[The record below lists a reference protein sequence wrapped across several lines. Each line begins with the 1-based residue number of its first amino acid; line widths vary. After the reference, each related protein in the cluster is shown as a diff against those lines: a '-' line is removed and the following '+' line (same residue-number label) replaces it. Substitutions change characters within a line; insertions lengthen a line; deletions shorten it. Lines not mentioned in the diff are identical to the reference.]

1 MPDVCHAAV
10 LAAGEGQ
17 RLGGVVPKVLTALWG
32 RPAVV
37 WPVLA
42 ARRAGAGR
50 VVVVAGRNLPDIR
63 KALAGRDAQCVQ
75 QAEPRGTGDAL
86 LAAAPALQGLSG
98 PLVLLYGDCPLTT
111 PAMIRA
117 LLDLHRERRA
127 AVTVLTALLP
137 DPAGYG
143 RVLRDAAGNLAAI
156 VEEKDADAG
165 TRAVREVNAG
175 TWVVELPGALEDLR
189 AVGTDNAQHEVYLTD
204 LVKLARARGR
214 GVAALA
220 WPSAEEALGFNTAR
234 ELAQVR
240 TLLRRRIV
248 EEHLAAGVEIVDP
261 DSTFIDA
268 DVAIEPGAR
277 ILPCTVIEG
286 DCRIAAGCEVGPF
299 SHLRAGTVLHPGAEV
314 GNFTETKQAVLGAHV
329 KAKHLTY
336 LGDVT
341 VGAGANIGAGTITAN
356 YDGRAKHA
364 TVVGERA
371 FIGSGTV
378 LVAPVTVGAGATTG
392 AGAIVT
398 RGSPVGAGET
408 WVGVPARPLPK
419 DRPLPAKDKDA

>member
-1 MPDVCHAAV
+1 MSDVCHAAV
-10 LAAGEGQ
+10 LAAGEGK
-17 RLGGVVPKVLTALWG
+17 RLGGAVPKVLTPLWG
-32 RPAVV
+32 RPAVA

-42 ARRAGAGR
+42 ARAAGAER
-50 VVVVAGRNLPDIR
+50 VVVVAGNNLPDIQ
-63 KALAGRDAQCVQ
+63 KAVAGSGATCVQ
-75 QAEPRGTGDAL
+75 QARPRGTGDAL
-86 LAAAPALQGLSG
+86 LAAAPALQGAQG
-98 PLVLLYGDCPLTT
+98 PLVVLYGDCPLTT

-127 AVTVLTALLP
+127 LVTVLTARLP
-137 DPAGYG
+137 DPTGYG

-156 VEEKDADAG
+156 VEEKDADAA
-165 TRAVREVNAG
+165 TRAVPEVNAG
-175 TWVVELPGALEDLR
+175 TWVVELPSALEDLR
-189 AVGTDNAQHEVYLTD
+189 SVGTDNAQGEVYLTD

-214 GVAALA
+214 TVAALE
-220 WPSAEEALGFNTAR
+220 WPCAEEALGFNTPR

-248 EEHLAAGVEIVDP
+248 EGHLAAGVEIVDP

-268 DVAIEPGAR
+268 DVAIEAGAR

-299 SHLRAGTVLHPGAEV
+299 SHLRAGTVMRAGSEV
-314 GNFTETKQAVLGAHV
+314 GNFTETKKAILGEHV

-378 LVAPVTVGAGATTG
+378 LVAPVSVGAGATTG
-392 AGAIVT
+392 AGAVVT

-408 WVGVPARPLPK
+408 WVGVPAH
-419 DRPLPAKDKDA
+419 PLPAVRPRPAGEKDA